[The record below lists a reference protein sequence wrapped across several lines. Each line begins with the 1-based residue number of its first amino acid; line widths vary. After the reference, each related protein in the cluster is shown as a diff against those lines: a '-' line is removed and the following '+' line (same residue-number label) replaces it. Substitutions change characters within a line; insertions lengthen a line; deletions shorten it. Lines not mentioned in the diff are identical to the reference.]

1 MTDKE
6 QFDNNKK
13 QVKYRQSKIKM
24 AKFLRADINRKLS
37 FDNPDEHTTVNL
49 LQQLRSLEVEDTKIR
64 RNKHSSSFYEFNPV
78 DKKNMGFRL

>member
-6 QFDNNKK
+6 QFGNNKK
-13 QVKYRQSKIKM
+13 QTKYRQSKIKM

-49 LQQLRSLEVEDTKIR
+49 LQQLRALEVEDTKIR
-64 RNKHSSSFYEFNPV
+64 RNKHSSSFYDFQVV